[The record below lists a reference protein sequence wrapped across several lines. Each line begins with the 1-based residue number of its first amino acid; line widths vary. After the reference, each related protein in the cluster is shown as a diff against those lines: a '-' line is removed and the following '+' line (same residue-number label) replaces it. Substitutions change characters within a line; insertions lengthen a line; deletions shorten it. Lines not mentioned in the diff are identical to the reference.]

1 MNPRLTTTHG
11 LGIALRTALLSWL
24 VAMATLLIF
33 VVVIIPL
40 QKRTFLENL
49 ESKAQGVVASLRDV
63 TAGAAINED
72 YSSVVDHCREMI
84 EGDRSLA
91 FLVVT
96 KNDGFSL
103 IYDHAGWR
111 SATDATKAWRPDKRE
126 PTSGIGSMPPL
137 SQRVFHYSQPFDYSG
152 IQWGWIHVG
161 LSLDSY
167 DENVNQV
174 YWRTGLLAVVCI
186 LLSLLASVVYAKR
199 LVRPILSLRTVV
211 QQVAGGDLSA
221 RAAIQQSDD
230 ELGSLANS
238 VNSMTEALLRRD
250 RILHSVRFAAERFLT
265 SDDWHTT
272 IQPVLERLGESAG
285 TSRAYLFENHR
296 DERGELL
303 CTEHY
308 EWVAP
313 GIAPQIHTARQ
324 QNVRWRG
331 AGLDRLAAALQ
342 RREIVAGLW
351 RELPASEQAIIDR
364 SVRSLLLV
372 PIAVH
377 DEWWG
382 FFGFDDCTQEREWSA
397 AERDSFRAVAHM
409 LGTAM
414 ERQQVRD
421 SLLEARNTLEIR
433 VQQRT
438 RELQEQIEAKEQAMA
453 KLAQA
458 QQSLMDLSRT
468 TGMAEVATGVLHNVG
483 NVLNSVNVSASVI
496 DEQLA
501 NSCLRDLRDVAA
513 LLQAHAV
520 DTADFIA
527 HDPHGQQ
534 LADLVIQLAEH
545 LDAEHRNW
553 RREVQSVASNIE
565 HIKEI
570 VAMQQSYARVA
581 GVIERLAPRDLFED
595 AVHMNE
601 RALARHNVVLERD
614 YRTVPLVEVDKHKV
628 LQILVNLV
636 RNAKYAVE
644 ELPPANRCIRL
655 QLVALASG
663 RVQFI
668 VADNGVG
675 IPPEN
680 LNRIFSLGF
689 TTRRDGHGFGLH
701 TGALAARELGGS
713 LTVRSDGPGRGAT
726 FTLELPAAP
735 A

>member
-1 MNPRLTTTHG
+1 MKPRLTTTRG
-11 LGIALRTALLSWL
+11 MGIALRTALLSWL

-49 ESKAQGVVASLRDV
+49 ESKAQGAVASLRDV

-91 FLVVT
+91 YLVVT

-126 PTSGIGSMPPL
+126 PTSDIGSMPPL

-161 LSLDSY
+161 LSLEGY
-167 DENVNQV
+167 DDNVAQV
-174 YWRTGLLAVVCI
+174 YRRTGLLAIVCI

-221 RAAIQQSDD
+221 RASITGDD
-230 ELGSLANS
+230 ELGSLAVS

-250 RILHSVRFAAERFLT
+250 RILHGVRFAAERFLT

-272 IQPVLERLGESAG
+272 IQAVLERLGESAG

-303 CTEHY
+303 CTERY

-313 GIAPQIHTARQ
+313 GIATQIHTARQ
-324 QNVRWRG
+324 QNVHWYG
-331 AGLDRLAAALQ
+331 AGFDRFAAALQ
-342 RREIVAGLW
+342 RREIVATLW
-351 RELPASEQAIIDR
+351 REMPASEQAVIDP
-364 SVRSLLLV
+364 SVHALLFV

-382 FFGFDDCTQEREWSA
+382 FLGFDDCMQEREWSD

-438 RELQEQIEAKEQAMA
+438 SELREQIEAKEQAMA

-483 NVLNSVNVSASVI
+483 NVLNSVNVSASLL
-496 DEQLA
+496 DDQLA

-513 LLQAHAV
+513 LLQAHA
-520 DTADFIA
+520 ADIAEFISS
-527 HDPHGQQ
+527 DPHGQQ
-534 LADLVIQLAEH
+534 LPDLVIQLAEH

-601 RALARHNVVLERD
+601 RALARHNVTLERD
-614 YRTVPLVEVDKHKV
+614 YQPVPFVEVDKHKV

-644 ELPPANRCIRL
+644 ELPPANRRIRL

-668 VADNGVG
+668 ISDNGVG

-689 TTRRDGHGFGLH
+689 TTRPDGHGFGLH
-701 TGALAARELGGS
+701 TGALAARELSGS
-713 LTVRSDGPGRGAT
+713 LTVRSDGPGCGAT

>member
-1 MNPRLTTTHG
+1 MKPRSTTTHSM
-11 LGIALRTALLSWL
+11 GIALRTALLSWL

-33 VVVIIPL
+33 VAVIIPL

-49 ESKAQGVVASLRDV
+49 ESKARGVVASLRDV

-72 YSSVVDHCREMI
+72 YSSVVDHCREML

-91 FLVVT
+91 YLVVT

-103 IYDHAGWR
+103 IYDQAGWR
-111 SATDATKAWRPDKRE
+111 SETNASKDWRSENRQ
-126 PTSGIGSMPPL
+126 PTSGIGSLPPL

-161 LSLDSY
+161 LSLESY
-167 DENVNQV
+167 DENVAMV
-174 YWRTGLLAVVCI
+174 YRRTGLLAIFCV
-186 LLSLLASVVYAKR
+186 LLSFLASVAYAKR

-221 RAAIQQSDD
+221 RAAITGGD
-230 ELGSLANS
+230 ELGSLAGS

-250 RILHSVRFAAERFLT
+250 RNLHSVRFAAERFLT
-265 SDDWHTT
+265 SDDWRST
-272 IQPVLERLGESAG
+272 IRAVLQRLGESAG

-296 DERGELL
+296 DERGELR
-303 CTEHY
+303 CTERY

-313 GIAPQIHTARQ
+313 GIAAQIESDRQ
-324 QNVRWRG
+324 QNVLWHG
-331 AGLDRLAAALQ
+331 AGLDRIAAALQ
-342 RREIVAGLW
+342 RREIVATLW
-351 RELPASEQAIIDR
+351 RELPAPEQAVIDP
-364 SVRSLLLV
+364 SIHALLFV
-372 PIAVH
+372 PIVVH

-382 FFGFDDCTQEREWSA
+382 FLGFDDCTQEREWSE

-421 SLLEARNTLEIR
+421 SLLDARNTLEIR

-483 NVLNSVNVSASVI
+483 NVLNSVNVSASVL
-496 DEQLA
+496 DDQLA
-501 NSCLRDLRDVAA
+501 NSCLRDLREVAA
-513 LLQAHAV
+513 LLQTHV
-520 DTADFIA
+520 SDTAEFIA
-527 HDPHGQQ
+527 RDPHGQQ
-534 LADLVIQLAEH
+534 LPDLVIQLTEH

-601 RALARHNVVLERD
+601 RALARHGITLERD
-614 YRTVPLVEVDKHKV
+614 YQLVPFVEVDKHKV
-628 LQILVNLV
+628 LQILVNLI
-636 RNAKYAVE
+636 RNAKYAVA
-644 ELPPANRCIRL
+644 ELSPATRRIQLRL
-655 QLVALASG
+655 VPVASG
-663 RVQFI
+663 RVQF
-668 VADNGVG
+668 VVSDNGVG
-675 IPPEN
+675 IPSEN

-701 TGALAARELGGS
+701 TGALAARELGGN
-713 LTVRSDGPGRGAT
+713 LAVLSDGPGRGAT
-726 FTLELPAAP
+726 FILELPAAP

>member
-1 MNPRLTTTHG
+1 MKLQPPTATHG
-11 LGIALRTALLSWL
+11 MGIALRTALLSWL
-24 VAMATLLIF
+24 IAMATLLIF

-40 QKRTFLENL
+40 QKRTFLEDL
-49 ESKAQGVVASLRDV
+49 ESKARGVVASLRDV

-84 EGDRSLA
+84 AGDRSLA
-91 FLVVT
+91 YLVVT

-103 IYDHAGWR
+103 IYDKAGWR

-126 PTSGIGSMPPL
+126 PFSGIGSMPQL

-161 LSLDSY
+161 LSLESY
-167 DENVNQV
+167 DENVALV
-174 YWRTGLLAVVCI
+174 YQRTGLLAIVCM
-186 LLSLLASVVYAKR
+186 LLSLFASVVYAKR

-221 RAAIQQSDD
+221 RASIQSHD
-230 ELGSLANS
+230 ELGNLAVS
-238 VNSMTEALLRRD
+238 VNSMTQALLRRD

-265 SDDWHTT
+265 SDDWRAT
-272 IQPVLERLGESAG
+272 IQAVLQHLGESAA

-296 DERGELL
+296 DECGELL
-303 CTEHY
+303 CTERY
-308 EWVAP
+308 EWIAP
-313 GIAPQIHTARQ
+313 GIDSQIQTARQ
-324 QNVRWRG
+324 QNVRWHG

-342 RREIVAGLW
+342 RREIVAAHW
-351 RELPASEQAIIDR
+351 SELSAPEQAVIDR
-364 SVRSLLLV
+364 SVRALLLV
-372 PIAVH
+372 PIVVR

-382 FFGFDDCTQEREWSA
+382 FLGFDDCTQEREWSD

-453 KLAQA
+453 KLAEA
-458 QQSLMDLSRT
+458 QQSLMDLSRA

-483 NVLNSVNVSASVI
+483 NVLNSVNVSASLL
-496 DEQLA
+496 DDQLA

-513 LLQAHAV
+513 LLQTHAT
-520 DTADFIA
+520 DTAEFFTR
-527 HDPHGQQ
+527 DPRGQQ
-534 LADLVIQLAEH
+534 LPDLVIQLAEH
-545 LDAEHRNW
+545 LDTEHRNW

-595 AVHMNE
+595 AVRMNE
-601 RALARHNVVLERD
+601 RALARHSITLERD
-614 YRTVPLVEVDKHKV
+614 YQTVPLVEVDKHKV

-636 RNAKYAVE
+636 HNAKYAVE
-644 ELPPANRCIRL
+644 QLPPANRRIRL
-655 QLVALASG
+655 QLVVLASG
-663 RVQFI
+663 RVQLI
-668 VADNGVG
+668 VSDNGVG

-689 TTRRDGHGFGLH
+689 TTRPDGHGFGLH

-713 LTVRSDGPGRGAT
+713 LAVRSDGAGRGAT

>member
-1 MNPRLTTTHG
+1 M
-11 LGIALRTALLSWL
+11 GIALRTAMLSWL

-84 EGDRSLA
+84 AGDRSIA
-91 FLVVT
+91 YLVVT

-103 IYDHAGWR
+103 IYDQTGWR
-111 SATDATKAWRPDKRE
+111 SETNATQAWRPARRE
-126 PTSGIGSMPPL
+126 PTSGIGSVPPL
-137 SQRVFHYSQPFDYSG
+137 TQRVFHYSQPFDYSG

-167 DENVNQV
+167 DENVALV
-174 YWRTGLLAVVCI
+174 YRRTGLLAIVCM

-221 RAAIQQSDD
+221 RASIESGD

-238 VNSMTEALLRRD
+238 VNSMTGALLRRD
-250 RILHSVRFAAERFLT
+250 QILHSVRFAADRFLT
-265 SDDWHTT
+265 SDDWRTT
-272 IQPVLERLGESAG
+272 IQAVLARLGESAG

-296 DERGELL
+296 NERGELL
-303 CTEHY
+303 CTERY

-313 GIAPQIHTARQ
+313 GVAPQLQTARQ
-324 QNVRWRG
+324 QNVRWYG

-342 RREIVAGLW
+342 RREIVAALW
-351 RELPASEQAIIDR
+351 RELPASEQAVIDR
-364 SVRSLLLV
+364 SVRALLFV

-382 FFGFDDCTQEREWSA
+382 VLGFDDCTQDREWSD

-453 KLAQA
+453 KLAEA
-458 QQSLMDLSRT
+458 QQSLIDLSRT

-483 NVLNSVNVSASVI
+483 NVLNSVNVSASVL
-496 DEQLA
+496 DEQLT
-501 NSCLRDLRDVAA
+501 NSCLRDLRSVTA
-513 LLQAHAV
+513 LLQAHAS
-520 DTADFIA
+520 DIAEFIA
-527 HDPHGQQ
+527 RDPRGQQ
-534 LADLVIQLAEH
+534 LPDLVFQLAEQ

-595 AVHMNE
+595 AVRMNE
-601 RALARHNVVLERD
+601 RALARHGITLERD
-614 YRTVPLVEVDKHKV
+614 YQPVPSVEVDKHKV

-644 ELPPANRCIRL
+644 ERPSADRRVRL
-655 QLVALASG
+655 QLVSLVSG
-663 RVQFI
+663 RVRFI
-668 VADNGVG
+668 VSDNGVG

-680 LNRIFSLGF
+680 LNRIFTLGF

-701 TGALAARELGGS
+701 TGVLAARELGGS
-713 LTVRSDGPGRGAT
+713 LTVRSDGTGCGAT

-735 A
+735 AA